1 MDQFNA
7 IKEKY
12 INADIPVDLES
23 RINNSFKRIQHER
36 RNNAMLKITA
46 AAASFVLLL
55 TLSVNVNQDFAMTLS
70 EIPLFGEIVKVLS
83 FKFDVVETESV
94 HANIEAPVITG
105 LENETLQ
112 AALNQKYYD
121 ENKAL
126 YDNFKKEMTA
136 IEEAG
141 GHLGID
147 SGFEI
152 KTDTDRIL
160 SIGRYYVNTVGSSS
174 TTFTYDTVDK
184 IEGIMVT
191 LPSLFTDE
199 TYIERISTFL
209 IAYMKEDMTE
219 NPANIYWV
227 TEEDFD
233 PFKTISP
240 DQNFYLTENGK
251 LVISF
256 DKYTVAPGYMGV
268 LEFEIPTE
276 IISDLLVSD
285 RYVQ

>member
-1 MDQFNA
+1 MDQFKVV
-7 IKEKY
+7 KEKY

-23 RINNSFKRIQHER
+23 RISSTFKKVQNSR
-36 RNNAMLKITA
+36 RNSAIRKITA

-55 TLSVNVNQDFAMTLS
+55 TLTVNVNQDFAMTLS
-70 EIPLFGEIVKVLS
+70 EIPVIGQIVKVLS
-83 FKFDVVETESV
+83 FKFDILETENV

-126 YDNFKKEMTA
+126 YENFKKEMTA

-191 LPSLFTDE
+191 LPSLFIDAS
-199 TYIERISTFL
+199 YIERISTFL
-209 IAYMKEDMTE
+209 IAHMQADMIA
-219 NPANIYWV
+219 NPDNVYWV

-233 PFKTISP
+233 SFKTISAE
-240 DQNFYLTENGK
+240 QNFYLTENGK

-285 RYVQ
+285 RYVN

>member
-12 INADIPVDLES
+12 INADRPVDLEF
-23 RINNSFKRIQHER
+23 RISSTFKKVQNSR
-36 RNNAMLKITA
+36 RNSAIRKITA

-55 TLSVNVNQDFAMTLS
+55 TLTVNVNQDFAMTLS
-70 EIPLFGEIVKVLS
+70 EIPVIGQIVKVLS
-83 FKFDVVETESV
+83 FKFDILETENV

-126 YDNFKKEMTA
+126 YENFKKEMTA

-191 LPSLFTDE
+191 LPSLFIDVS
-199 TYIERISTFL
+199 YIERISTFL
-209 IAYMKEDMTE
+209 IAHMQADMIA
-219 NPANIYWV
+219 NPDNVYWV

-233 PFKTISP
+233 SFKTISAE
-240 DQNFYLTENGK
+240 QNFYLTENGK

-285 RYVQ
+285 RYVN

>member
-1 MDQFNA
+1 MDQFKVV
-7 IKEKY
+7 KEKY

-23 RINNSFKRIQHER
+23 RISSTFKKVQYTR
-36 RNNAMLKITA
+36 RNSTIRKITA

-55 TLSVNVNQDFAMTLS
+55 TLTVNVNQDFAMTLS
-70 EIPLFGEIVKVLS
+70 EIPVIGQIVKVLS
-83 FKFDVVETESV
+83 FKFDILETENV

-126 YDNFKKEMTA
+126 YENFKKEMTA

-191 LPSLFTDE
+191 LPSLFIDAS
-199 TYIERISTFL
+199 YIERISTFL
-209 IAYMKEDMTE
+209 IAHMQADMIA
-219 NPANIYWV
+219 NPDNVYWV

-233 PFKTISP
+233 SFKTISAE
-240 DQNFYLTENGK
+240 QNFYLTENGK

-285 RYVQ
+285 RYVN

>member
-12 INADIPVDLES
+12 INADIPADLES
-23 RINNSFKRIQHER
+23 RISNSFKRIQLSR
-36 RNNAMLKITA
+36 RNKAIRKITA
-46 AAASFVLLL
+46 AAASFLLLL

-70 EIPLFGEIVKVLS
+70 EIPFLGQIVKVIS
-83 FKFDVVETESV
+83 FKFDVLETENV

-126 YDNFKKEMTA
+126 YEKFKNEMTA

-152 KTDTDRIL
+152 KTDTERIL

-191 LPSLFTDE
+191 LPSLFVDE
-199 TYIERISTFL
+199 SYIERISTFL
-209 IAYMKEDMTE
+209 IAYMKEDMIE
-219 NPANIYWV
+219 NPDNFYWV

-233 PFKTISP
+233 SFKAISP
-240 DQNFYLTENGK
+240 DQNFYLTDKGK

-268 LEFEIPTE
+268 LEFEIPTD

-285 RYVQ
+285 QYVK

>member
-12 INADIPVDLES
+12 INVDIPVDLES
-23 RINNSFKRIQHER
+23 RISNSFKRIQHSR
-36 RNNAMLKITA
+36 RNSAIRKITA
-46 AAASFVLLL
+46 AAASFLLLL

-70 EIPLFGEIVKVLS
+70 EIPFLGQIVKVLS
-83 FKFDVVETESV
+83 FKFDVLETENV

-126 YDNFKKEMTA
+126 YENFKKEMAA

-152 KTDTDRIL
+152 KTDTERIL

-191 LPSLFTDE
+191 LPSLFVDE
-199 TYIERISTFL
+199 SYIERISTFL
-209 IAYMKEDMTE
+209 IAYMKTDMIQ
-219 NPANIYWV
+219 NPNNFYWV

-233 PFKTISP
+233 PFKAISP
-240 DQNFYLTENGK
+240 DQNFYLTDKGK

-268 LEFEIPTE
+268 LEFEIPTD

-285 RYVQ
+285 QYVK

>member
-12 INADIPVDLES
+12 INADIPADLES
-23 RINNSFKRIQHER
+23 RISSTFKKMQNSR
-36 RNNAMLKITA
+36 RNSAIRKITA
-46 AAASFVLLL
+46 VAASFVLLL

-70 EIPLFGEIVKVLS
+70 EIPILGQIVKVLS
-83 FKFDVVETESV
+83 FKFDVLETESV

-126 YDNFKKEMTA
+126 YENFKIEMTA

-191 LPSLFTDE
+191 LPSLFIDAS
-199 TYIERISTFL
+199 YIERISTYL
-209 IAYMKEDMTE
+209 KAYMKADMAA
-219 NPANIYWV
+219 NPDNFYWV
-227 TEEDFD
+227 SEDDFA

-256 DKYTVAPGYMGV
+256 DKYAVAPGYMGV
-268 LEFEIPTE
+268 LEFEIPTD

-285 RYVQ
+285 HYVK